1 MERDKNVI
9 WLHKEIKKKYIAM
22 FIGNSEQLLKETE
35 EQIHLHCQHLAEK
48 FGWNRSMARKNM
60 EVFARQVWMRLRNK

>member
-1 MERDKNVI
+1 MEKDKNVS

-22 FIGNSEQLLKETE
+22 FIGNSEQLLKEN
-35 EQIHLHCQHLAEK
+35 EQIDLHCQHLAEK

-60 EVFARQVWMRLRNK
+60 EVFARQVWMRLKNK